1 MSALIVALIMVCV
14 GGICMRRALS
24 RDWRPDAQERYAF
37 LPFCGLFG
45 AGSVIQGLATRSDL
59 LLLSSR
65 AVAGLLLL
73 VSAAIAI
80 KRSR

>member
-1 MSALIVALIMVCV
+1 
-14 GGICMRRALS
+14 MRRALS
-24 RDWRPDAQERYAF
+24 RDWRPDAQERQAF
-37 LPFCGLFG
+37 LLFCGLFG

-73 VSAAIAI
+73 VSAAITI